1 VEKFL
6 ENYKFINIEIIIKP
20 LLTRE
25 ELSVEFSNANMFL
38 FSSISEGMPVS
49 MIEALACGLPVLTTN
64 CGGVDDL
71 VNMKNGR
78 IFPVKDYNSM
88 AQYMLDF
95 LNKKITFNN
104 KWISNEIISRFGA
117 EAFKARLLDVY
128 DSI

>member
-1 VEKFL
+1 MEKFL